1 MTKVTVKLP
10 PKLIP
15 VFLGD
20 ARYRGAFGGRGSG
33 KSFSF
38 AKMLAVRGKMKP
50 IRILCARELQSSIKE
65 SVHNEIVAA
74 ISSEPWLDDSYEYG
88 ESFIRGTN
96 GTEFIFKG
104 LRHNYKEIKSTAD
117 VDICWVEEAEAVSE
131 KSWRTLIPTIRNKG
145 PEVWLTWNPED
156 KDTPTNRRFR
166 KNVPPRS
173 KIVELNYKDNPWFPD
188 ELEAERLHDQQY
200 NIEMYSHIWEGQYLE
215 ITEAQIFRDHYDV
228 KDFEIDHEFGFP
240 LLGMDF
246 GFAQDPTTC
255 VECYIKDDILY
266 IRRDCGRVGLD
277 LDDTPNYIIE
287 RMPMAS
293 DFVIRADSARPE
305 SISYL
310 SRHGLPMMESVKK
323 WPGSIADG
331 ISFIRAF
338 KRVIIHTDACG
349 CADEFRKYQYKV
361 DSRTGDIVPVPL
373 DKDNHYIDAV
383 RYALANMIRNGK
395 STNYEDLL

>member
-145 PEVWLTWNPED
+145 SEVWLTWNPED

>member
-145 PEVWLTWNPED
+145 SEVWLTWNPED

-287 RMPMAS
+287 RMPIAS